1 MPGGYIDF
9 INSMLSL
16 RGQRLKEKEIEAE
29 LQQQQQAQMMKMVG
43 GIGSAITKA
52 GQQYGENQMASRLWQ
67 EYRGGGA
74 GATTPE
80 AATYG
85 NVPQEASFAGA
96 KVAAGGGTPFGM
108 VPVSGTTAAAV
119 PTRFTG
125 GIEELKLRMGMEE
138 LGDKGLK
145 EELARKNERE
155 RLDIAQGHLTL
166 AAGREGRTAATD
178 AERLANAEESL
189 VLRQQAGARADEV
202 ARLKEEQKRVD
213 DAYKSFNAADPKFQA
228 QAKNAEAYNKGVTA
242 SLQAMSGPAGQNQE
256 TYLAGLQK
264 IDALYTAAESQGLKV
279 DRPKVA
285 TWEDLEAA
293 RNKQKA
299 IDEVNAGYWTW
310 SKEAEQKEA
319 ARLTQELQGMPGY
332 TQNPLRV
339 DPENYIARPSIER
352 PVPPNPEEI
361 RAQARAQMATPAQG
375 ASAAAPKIRNV
386 TPDEATK
393 LIGKPPVKGKRY
405 VDPNTNEVLVI
416 TW

>member
-74 GATTPE
+74 GAATPE

-85 NVPQEASFAGA
+85 NVPQGASFAGA
-96 KVAAGGGTPFGM
+96 KLASEGGTPFGM
-108 VPVSGTTAAAV
+108 VPSSGTTAAAA

-138 LGDKGLK
+138 LGDKKLK
-145 EELARKNERE
+145 EELARRNERE

-178 AERLANAEESL
+178 AERLANQEESL
-189 VLRQQAGARADEV
+189 VLRQQAAARAAEND
-202 ARLKEEQKRVD
+202 RLKLEKDAVAG
-213 DAYKSFNAADPKFQA
+213 AYKAWDASSKEFKKASLD
-228 QAKNAEAYNKGVTA
+228 AEAYNKGVTA
-242 SLQAMSGPAGQNQE
+242 ALTAITGPAGQNQE
-256 TYLAGLQK
+256 TYMAGLQK
-264 IDALYTAAESQGLKV
+264 IDALYTAAESQKLKV
-279 DRPKVA
+279 DKPKVA
-285 TWEDLEAA
+285 SWEDLEAA

-299 IDEVNAGYWTW
+299 IDAANAGYWTW

-332 TQNPLRV
+332 TQNPLRIN
-339 DPENYIARPSIER
+339 PESYIARPSMEE

-361 RAQARAQMATPAQG
+361 RARVGAATPAQG

-405 VDPNTNEVLVI
+405 VDPTTNEVLVI